1 MKNNEPDKKA
11 LIKEAAK
18 KLFYRLGFAKT
29 SMDDIARQ
37 CGLAKPTLYYYYP
50 NKEAIFNEIVIDE
63 ARQFMDR
70 VEAKLPPDLPA
81 DEKIARFFRTIYQ
94 DLNRYFKEIEAVPD
108 VLCEYYPQGRPVVEK
123 INELFYQKLRPLL
136 RAGKKEGILRYQ
148 DEEMTT
154 SSIVTMTRFLNFA
167 WMRRVDKAKRDRII
181 ETVIEIILNGIR
193 RR

>member
-63 ARQFMDR
+63 ARQFMDQ